1 MSRCKLFTFNS
12 GNVLIYS
19 FTMLQSW
26 KEIAMLLEERVQNLD
41 SVLTEFEKY
50 QLHTGLSNNEDDLC
64 VTLIKH
70 GQDSL
75 GQSCRSLKSRAQIT
89 LKLLS
94 SLKS

>member
-1 MSRCKLFTFNS
+1 
-12 GNVLIYS
+12 
-19 FTMLQSW
+19 MLQNW

-50 QLHTGLSNNEDDLC
+50 QLYTGLSNEEDDVC
-64 VTLIKH
+64 ATIIKH

-75 GQSCRSLKSRAQIT
+75 GQSCRSLKCRAQIT

-94 SLKS
+94 NLKS